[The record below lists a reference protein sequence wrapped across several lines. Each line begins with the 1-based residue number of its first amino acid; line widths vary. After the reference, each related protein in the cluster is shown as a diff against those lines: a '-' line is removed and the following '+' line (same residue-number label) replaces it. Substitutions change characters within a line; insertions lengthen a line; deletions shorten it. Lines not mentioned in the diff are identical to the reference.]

1 MTPTVELPALPAPG
15 SLHRRVVLSSLRRSP
30 GTDLPDLTVT
40 VRNVTANIDRLAAYN
55 RVCGYRLR
63 DVLPGTYPHV
73 LAFPL
78 AVRLMSEPEFP
89 FPAIGLIHV
98 ANRIMVRR
106 SLRLGESMDLSVRA
120 INLRPHR
127 RGYQFEIVAIAEI
140 DGAEAWRSEATYLR
154 RVNASSGG
162 DADDGQG
169 DETIGEATAVWR
181 VGREVGRAYA
191 AVSGDRNPIHV
202 SRVGARLFGFR
213 RPIAH
218 GMWTMARCLA
228 ALEAKISDEYATEV
242 TLGRPIS
249 LPSTVAFRARHT
261 DGGYR
266 LHVAAA
272 RGGRPHLIGTV
283 KPLRS

>member
-1 MTPTVELPALPAPG
+1 MTATIELPAMPAPG
-15 SLHRRVVLSSLRRSP
+15 SLYRRVALSSLRRP
-30 GTDLPDLTVT
+30 GGTDLPDLTVT
-40 VRNVTANIDRLAAYN
+40 VRKVTADVDRLAAYN

-98 ANRIMVRR
+98 ADRIMARR

-120 INLRPHR
+120 INLRPHQ

-154 RVNASSGG
+154 RMNASSGG
-162 DADDGQG
+162 DANDGQG
-169 DETIGEATAVWR
+169 EKTDGEPTAVWR

-202 SRVGARLFGFR
+202 SRVGARLLGFR

-218 GMWTMARCLA
+218 GMWTMTRCLA
-228 ALEAKISDEYATEV
+228 TLEAKIGAAYAAEV
-242 TLGRPIS
+242 TFGRPIS
-249 LPSTVAFRARHT
+249 LPSTVAFRARQT
-261 DGGYR
+261 DDGYR
-266 LHVAAA
+266 LNVAAV
-272 RGGRPHLIGTV
+272 RGGRPHLTGTV
-283 KPLRS
+283 VNRRP